1 MSLQIILQA
10 LHVLYC
16 GPWPWQICAHVGNS
30 LMLSGESGHNT
41 AQSIPQNF
49 FEQSGTEQRM
59 WPGDTR
65 PVRINDFYRVSH
77 SRHHSSHHLWWEK
90 TKSWQLRSKSILD
103 ICYGCSDQPQ
113 CIYLTPCVLATG
125 ETIYLVTDN
134 TWGHGASLESGEC
147 QPHTS
152 DCELISSDRDYVASK
167 QWAPSYEA
175 IGLTGDTLINTRLG
189 K

>member
-10 LHVLYC
+10 LHVSYC

-41 AQSIPQNF
+41 AQTIPQNF

-65 PVRINDFYRVSH
+65 PGANKWFLPRQPLKTPFQQPFVKGENKKRTEVKIYFGYLLRVLES
-77 SRHHSSHHLWWEK
+77 
-90 TKSWQLRSKSILD
+90 
-103 ICYGCSDQPQ
+103 
-113 CIYLTPCVLATG
+113 IYLTPCVLTTG

-134 TWGHGASLESGEC
+134 TWGHGARERRVESVSLT
-147 QPHTS
+147 PRTV
-152 DCELISSDRDYVASK
+152 SSLAQTGIMLPANNETRVTRQLAS
-167 QWAPSYEA
+167 QE
-175 IGLTGDTLINTRLG
+175 TR
-189 K
+189 